1 MGLPFTHQQFVGIL
15 QQYNL
20 ATWPVAIVFYLL
32 ALAVLFLIFSD
43 QPYADRIICGILAVF
58 WLWMGV
64 AYHLLYFSVINKVAY
79 LFGALFIAQGV
90 IFIGCGVVRARLRY
104 RYLDNLRSVVAAIL
118 VFYAIGAYTYV
129 GTLAGQSY
137 PGLPLFGAPCP
148 TTIFTLGVL
157 LWATR
162 RVPWWVA
169 TIPLLWALIG
179 SFAAFKLGIVQD
191 YGLLIAGIV
200 AAAYFIMDRRTGKAS
215 SGAKADA

>member
-104 RYLDNLRSVVAAIL
+104 RYLDNLRSVVAALL
-118 VFYAIGAYTYV
+118 VFYAIMVGGDHTAAVGAHRQLRSV
-129 GTLAGQSY
+129 QAGHSA
-137 PGLPLFGAPCP
+137 GLRA
-148 TTIFTLGVL
+148 
-157 LWATR
+157 AHR
-162 RVPWWVA
+162 RHCR
-169 TIPLLWALIG
+169 G
-179 SFAAFKLGIVQD
+179 
-191 YGLLIAGIV
+191 GLLHHGPEDGEGLKRRESGCIAYRAGRI
-200 AAAYFIMDRRTGKAS
+200 
-215 SGAKADA
+215 